1 MLEGFL
7 HKIYDGFDISN
18 DIEPTAWREVLR
30 IMNSGAVQG
39 LSESINPPTH
49 EEGFLRSIR
58 HSNEVFSVFK
68 THAMG
73 TKMAERL
80 IGEDGKLRSFE
91 EWRKAVAPIARHQ
104 VGSWLRTEYDTAVI
118 RAHQA
123 ADWLEFEANKDI
135 FPNLQWMPTT
145 SVSPESSHQV
155 FWSKPVILPVDDPF
169 WQEHRPGD
177 RWNCKCSLDTTDADV
192 QRLDPQERKE
202 AAKPEHQAQRGLEGN
217 PAYKGLITDKHPYY
231 PESCAKC
238 PFYSSKGIKGWVRKH
253 LSNRVKDCHNCP
265 YVDKVIHETSVKPP
279 LSETYIEVEGYEG
292 KVYVSPHH
300 RKTEL
305 DENVRV
311 AKILTEALG
320 EKVYLLPYVDPSDK
334 DAKSRRAILHPPGV
348 FERKNPDYLIGGRL
362 FDAKVMEDKPEILDA
377 KQQKGKLH
385 NKISAA
391 KEQATHFAIEIP
403 SNYDMK
409 IVTAHVNDY
418 LERSS
423 KERIIVIIQNG
434 KAHVFETKKGKP

>member
-177 RWNCKCSLDTTDADV
+177 RWNCKCSLDATDADV

-202 AAKPEHQAQRGLEGN
+202 VAKPEHQAQRGLEGN

-231 PESCAKC
+231 PESCSKC
-238 PFYSSKGIKGWVRKH
+238 PFYSSKGLKGWIRRR

-265 YVDKVIHETSVKPP
+265 YVDEKIEEARKGDMGIYRSVEQEEFGERFKISNSADPID
-279 LSETYIEVEGYEG
+279 LEDN
-292 KVYVSPHH
+292 K
-300 RKTEL
+300 
-305 DENVRV
+305 RV
-311 AKILTEALG
+311 A
-320 EKVYLLPYVDPSDK
+320 
-334 DAKSRRAILHPPGV
+334 RAILRSFPDIEVRIRSHSKEFGV
-348 FERKNPDYLIGGRL
+348 KNPELLIGGVLCDNKMIRGEQGVTNAFKKAL
-362 FDAKVMEDKPEILDA
+362 KQGCQSVIIDLDAHLKKIHTNELAAYISRRSADFEEGRIQQCYIVYRGKAVVIKTGDKEAIKEILS
-377 KQQKGKLH
+377 H
-385 NKISAA
+385 
-391 KEQATHFAIEIP
+391 
-403 SNYDMK
+403 
-409 IVTAHVNDY
+409 
-418 LERSS
+418 LE
-423 KERIIVIIQNG
+423 
-434 KAHVFETKKGKP
+434 

>member
-1 MLEGFL
+1 MVLEGFL
-7 HKIYDGFDISN
+7 RKIYDGFDVSN

-30 IMNSGAVQG
+30 IMNSAAVQG
-39 LSESINPPTH
+39 LSESKSPPTH

-145 SVSPESSHQV
+145 SVVPESSHQV
-155 FWSKPVILPVDDPF
+155 FWSKPIILPVDDPF
-169 WQEHRPGD
+169 WSEHRPGD
-177 RWNCKCSLDTTDADV
+177 RWNCKCSLDATDADV

-265 YVDKVIHETSVKPP
+265 YVDKAMQDALEVPPSV
-279 LSETYIEVEGYEG
+279 ETYTLEYGG
-292 KVYVSPHH
+292 KVLVSPYHGEN
-300 RKTEL
+300 EL
-305 DENVRV
+305 EENLRIAKRLADEL
-311 AKILTEALG
+311 K
-320 EKVYLLPYVDPSDK
+320 EKVYLLPRLDPSNPEQ
-334 DAKSRRAILHPPGV
+334 ARLRLLLHPLGV
-348 FERKNPDYLIGGRL
+348 PAGKNPDYLIGGRIY
-362 FDAKVMEDKPEILDA
+362 DAKVMEMGTPIDA
-377 KQQKGKLH
+377 HTQKKRLE
-385 NKISAA
+385 NRIKKA
-391 KEQATHFAIEIP
+391 KEQADNIIIEVPTHYDRQVIDYTIQ
-403 SNYDMK
+403 NY
-409 IVTAHVNDY
+409 
-418 LERSS
+418 LLRSS
-423 KERIIVIIQNG
+423 KERAIIILHGDDVYRYG
-434 KAHVFETKKGKP
+434 K

>member
-1 MLEGFL
+1 
-7 HKIYDGFDISN
+7 
-18 DIEPTAWREVLR
+18 
-30 IMNSGAVQG
+30 MNSGAVQG

-177 RWNCKCSLDTTDADV
+177 RWNCKCSLDATDADV

-217 PAYKGLITDKHPYY
+217 PAYKGIITDKHPYY

-238 PFYSSKGIKGWVRKH
+238 PFYSSKGLKGWIRRH

-265 YVDKVIHETSVKPP
+265 YVDEKIEEARKGDMGIYRSVEQEEFGERFKISDSADPKD
-279 LSETYIEVEGYEG
+279 LEDN
-292 KVYVSPHH
+292 K
-300 RKTEL
+300 
-305 DENVRV
+305 RV
-311 AKILTEALG
+311 A
-320 EKVYLLPYVDPSDK
+320 
-334 DAKSRRAILHPPGV
+334 RAILRSFPNVEVRIRSHIRV
-348 FERKNPDYLIGGRL
+348 HHVKNPELSIDGIIGDNKMIQGEKGVKSAFQRAIDQGAKAVILDLDASLHRLRINELSKHLSWRAIDFEEGRIQKCYVVYMGKAVLIDTGNRE
-362 FDAKVMEDKPEILDA
+362 KIKEILSRL
-377 KQQKGKLH
+377 Q
-385 NKISAA
+385 
-391 KEQATHFAIEIP
+391 
-403 SNYDMK
+403 
-409 IVTAHVNDY
+409 
-418 LERSS
+418 
-423 KERIIVIIQNG
+423 
-434 KAHVFETKKGKP
+434 